1 MLKIHH
7 QALLAKNFLKTQ
19 VPSCFTRVSFSS
31 FLPGEFIHNKFS
43 KGGLVVKFVHTNL
56 LLSISSDSFHKQLC
70 KIVRGPWVLDVDSY
84 EFHIEEVYFPVKH
97 DIYCDI

>member
-1 MLKIHH
+1 M
-7 QALLAKNFLKTQ
+7 
-19 VPSCFTRVSFSS
+19 
-31 FLPGEFIHNKFS
+31 
-43 KGGLVVKFVHTNL
+43 VKLVHTNL